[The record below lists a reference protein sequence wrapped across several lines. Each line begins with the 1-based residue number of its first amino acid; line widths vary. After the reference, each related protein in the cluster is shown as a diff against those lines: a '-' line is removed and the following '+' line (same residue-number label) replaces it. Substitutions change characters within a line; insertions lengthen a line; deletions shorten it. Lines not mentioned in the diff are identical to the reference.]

1 MIIFITS
8 PPRAAPAPARTSRD
22 LIKFN
27 WFLSDQMQTRQFHF
41 ATFSKIGKHWACIN
55 LVSTKLST
63 FGMWFKIEEYKILV
77 RYFCSLNFAPQGLDR
92 MSHFTSNL
100 LSTAV
105 CLDIYISRYLHIY
118 ISTYIS
124 TPLAIPRWDL
134 GTRNLLLQD
143 YDSMVVK
150 ITLQI
155 PLTSHYSHY
164 SQYSQYSQLEPTQ
177 QIHTVRNSYLYLE
190 W

>member
-63 FGMWFKIEEYKILV
+63 FRMWFKIEEYKILV
-77 RYFCSLNFAPQGLDR
+77 RYFCGLNFAPQGLDR

-100 LSTAV
+100 LSTTV
-105 CLDIYISRYLHIY
+105 CLDIYISTH
-118 ISTYIS
+118 
-124 TPLAIPRWDL
+124 PLLLPSQDRDL

-143 YDSMVVK
+143 YDSLVVK

-164 SQYSQYSQLEPTQ
+164 SQYSQYSQLEPASHCKYT
-177 QIHTVRNSYLYLE
+177 R
-190 W
+190 

>member
-1 MIIFITS
+1 
-8 PPRAAPAPARTSRD
+8 
-22 LIKFN
+22 
-27 WFLSDQMQTRQFHF
+27 MQTRQFHF

-63 FGMWFKIEEYKILV
+63 FRMWFRIEEYKILV
-77 RYFCSLNFAPQGLDR
+77 RHFCGLNFIPQGLDR
-92 MSHFTSNL
+92 MSHFTSIL
-100 LSTAV
+100 LSTTV
-105 CLDIYISRYLHIY
+105 CLDIYISTYLDI
-118 ISTYIS
+118 YIS

-143 YDSMVVK
+143 YDSLVVK

-164 SQYSQYSQLEPTQ
+164 SQYSQYSQLEPPTANTDNKEQ
-177 QIHTVRNSYLYLE
+177 PLVLGMVKCFTILCQNVRIIV
-190 W
+190 WF

>member
-1 MIIFITS
+1 MNRKASLSAVMIIFITS

-63 FGMWFKIEEYKILV
+63 FRMWFKIEEYKILV

-105 CLDIYISRYLHIY
+105 CLDIYISKY
-118 ISTYIS
+118 
-124 TPLAIPRWDL
+124 
-134 GTRNLLLQD
+134 LLLLPSQD
-143 YDSMVVK
+143 GIWGPGIYCCK
-150 ITLQI
+150 IMIVWL
-155 PLTSHYSHY
+155 LRSHCRYH
-164 SQYSQYSQLEPTQ
+164 
-177 QIHTVRNSYLYLE
+177 
-190 W
+190 